1 MKKLK
6 NEKEL
11 LKKAL
16 QVGQVYATK
25 RGYKSFGPTDSADQ
39 KVECIYRLLLNDK
52 LLTAVPAEQENGLHM
67 KRRLVKWIS
76 AQLPADHPL
85 LQ

>member
-6 NEKEL
+6 NEKAL

-16 QVGQVYATK
+16 EVGQDYAIK
-25 RGYKSFGPTDSADQ
+25 RGYKPFNPTDSADQ
-39 KVECIYRLLLNDK
+39 KVECIYRLLINDK
-52 LLTAVPAEQENGLHM
+52 LLAPLPEDQENGLHM
-67 KRRLVKWIS
+67 RQRLAKWI
-76 AQLPADHPL
+76 AAKLPEDHPL

>member
-16 QVGQVYATK
+16 QVGQDYAVK
-25 RGYKSFGPTDSADQ
+25 RGYKTFGPTDSADQ
-39 KVECIYRLLLNDK
+39 KAECIYRLLVNDK
-52 LLTAVPAEQENGLHM
+52 LLTPLPADQENGLHM
-67 KRRLVKWIS
+67 RQRLAKWI
-76 AQLPADHPL
+76 AGKLPADHPL
-85 LQ
+85 LK